1 MGLSD
6 IKAKNIKTYF
16 SMGSITLIISA
27 ILIILKLTEV
37 IACPWIIT
45 LLPPLVYY
53 GVFVVSILLIFT
65 LVLSFVFLGY
75 IISLFL

>member
-6 IKAKNIKTYF
+6 IKAKDVKTYF

-27 ILIILKLTEV
+27 VLIILKLTGV

-53 GVFVVSILLIFT
+53 GVFVFSILLIFT
-65 LVLSFVFLGY
+65 LVLIFVFLGY

>member
-6 IKAKNIKTYF
+6 IKAKDVKTYF

-27 ILIILKLTEV
+27 VLIILKLTEV

-65 LVLSFVFLGY
+65 LVLIFVFLGY

>member
-1 MGLSD
+1 MRLSD
-6 IKAKNIKTYF
+6 IKAKDVKTYF
-16 SMGSITLIISA
+16 SMGSITLIISV
-27 ILIILKLTEV
+27 ILIILKLTKV

-65 LVLSFVFLGY
+65 LVLIFVFLGY

>member
-6 IKAKNIKTYF
+6 IKAKDVKTYF
-16 SMGSITLIISA
+16 SMGSITLIISV
-27 ILIILKLTEV
+27 ILIILKLTKV

>member
-6 IKAKNIKTYF
+6 IKAKDVKTYF

-27 ILIILKLTEV
+27 VLIILKLTKV

-65 LVLSFVFLGY
+65 LVLIFVFLGY

>member
-6 IKAKNIKTYF
+6 IKAKDIKKYF
-16 SMGSITLIISA
+16 SLGSISLIISA
-27 ILIILKLTEV
+27 VLIILKLTGV
-37 IACPWIIT
+37 ISCPWIIT

-53 GVFVVSILLIFT
+53 GVFVISILLIFIM
-65 LVLSFVFLGY
+65 VLIFVFLGY

>member
-6 IKAKNIKTYF
+6 IKAKDVKTYF
-16 SMGSITLIISA
+16 SLGGITLLISA
-27 ILIILKLTEV
+27 VLIILKLTGV

-65 LVLSFVFLGY
+65 LVLIFVFLGY

>member
-1 MGLSD
+1 MALSD
-6 IKAKNIKTYF
+6 IKAKDIKKYF
-16 SMGSITLIISA
+16 SLGSISLIISA
-27 ILIILKLTEV
+27 VLIILKLTGV
-37 IACPWIIT
+37 ISCPWIIT

-65 LVLSFVFLGY
+65 LVLIFVFLGY

>member
-6 IKAKNIKTYF
+6 IKAKDIKTYF

-27 ILIILKLTEV
+27 VLIILKLTEV

>member
-1 MGLSD
+1 MALSD
-6 IKAKNIKTYF
+6 IKAKDIKKYF
-16 SMGSITLIISA
+16 SLGSISLIISA
-27 ILIILKLTEV
+27 VLIILKLTGV
-37 IACPWIIT
+37 ISCPWIIT

>member
-6 IKAKNIKTYF
+6 IKAKDVKTYF
-16 SMGSITLIISA
+16 SLGSITLLISA
-27 ILIILKLTEV
+27 VLIILKLTGI

-65 LVLSFVFLGY
+65 LVLIFVFLGY
-75 IISLFL
+75 IISLFS

>member
-1 MGLSD
+1 MALSD
-6 IKAKNIKTYF
+6 IKAKDVKTYF

-27 ILIILKLTEV
+27 VLIILKLTEV

-65 LVLSFVFLGY
+65 LVLIFVFLGY

>member
-1 MGLSD
+1 MGLSN
-6 IKAKNIKTYF
+6 IKAKDIKKYF
-16 SMGSITLIISA
+16 SLGSISLIISA
-27 ILIILKLTEV
+27 ILIILKLLGI

>member
-6 IKAKNIKTYF
+6 IKAKDIKTYF

-27 ILIILKLTEV
+27 VLIILKLTGV
-37 IACPWIIT
+37 IACSWIIT

-53 GVFVVSILLIFT
+53 GVFVFSILLIFT
-65 LVLSFVFLGY
+65 LVLIFVFLGY